1 MCLTN
6 INSYKHYII
15 SGLIL
20 LMKENQN
27 RKPEA
32 ERLSYLSMATQ
43 SANGRARI

>member
-1 MCLTN
+1 MCLIN

-20 LMKENQN
+20 LMKEKQN

-32 ERLSYLSMATQ
+32 ERLSYLLKVTQ
-43 SANGRARI
+43 FANGRARI